1 VARFACTDRRLSR
14 QRAFTLLEV
23 LVALVIV
30 GVALAASMRGTLS
43 LISAAEDTRY
53 TMLATMLAENR
64 LLELRLARESLDIG
78 QSTTPCAQASVDFE
92 CEQTVRST
100 PNPYFRRVEVQ
111 VFRTTGDGRR
121 RHAEM
126 MAVLPAS

>member
-1 VARFACTDRRLSR
+1 MARFACADRRLSR

-30 GVALAASMRGTLS
+30 GVALAASMRGMLS

>member
-1 VARFACTDRRLSR
+1 VK
-14 QRAFTLLEV
+14 
-23 LVALVIV
+23 
-30 GVALAASMRGTLS
+30 
-43 LISAAEDTRY
+43 
-53 TMLATMLAENR
+53 
-64 LLELRLARESLDIG
+64 
-78 QSTTPCAQASVDFE
+78 
-92 CEQTVRST
+92 ST